1 MKKLWIMLMACMCV
15 GVAQAQKSTFE
26 VVSDGDMEH
35 QNTCVAERTDIDI
48 EYPRPNWGQG
58 NNDSKGVMV
67 EAPAGC
73 EYSWSSQMWIVFSE
87 PVFAGDKLTVE
98 FDYKAS
104 SAVSIATNSHSEP
117 GRYNS
122 SVSMGIIGFTTSWK
136 TIKTTFIVTNEMEG
150 SPQDGM
156 KSICFNLGQSVE
168 GVAHT
173 APVQFYL
180 DNVKVT
186 VETEPNLGSG
196 TCGDNLTWTCDSRFG
211 LKIEGTGAM
220 TNYEKN
226 DGAMLTSTAPWYM
239 YKDQIKSIIVSEGV
253 STIGSYAFTG
263 LNKVTSVSIPT
274 NSLNTIRTFAFWGCT
289 SLTKISLP
297 ESLTVCETAAFRL
310 CGLKEVGIPKSLST
324 IPSQAF
330 HQCNELEYVNL
341 NKVSKIGS
349 FAFSNCPKLQSANLP
364 STLVSLGDNAFEGT
378 PALESVDLREALK
391 EIGQDVFKNSG
402 VKTVTFFGCPDK
414 INSGMFNGCKNLTEV
429 KLPEGLQTIANKMFY
444 DCTSLSTIT
453 LPASVTSIGDQ
464 AFAGCQLTDV
474 TCKSTTAASCAE
486 NAFTID
492 ATTSKIL
499 STLHLPEDADE
510 AYRNTTPWSLFQN
523 YDEPASTNPAKQDY
537 SIYIQNKTFARG
549 ETLVVPIMLKNIG
562 EVDDFTATFKL
573 PEGFSF
579 IGIVQ
584 NSGFIPD
591 FEVPSNIDRW
601 EKRGS
606 WVNLRMYKRTDN
618 LELVY
623 RASDNPAVFKKGDDL
638 LMVARFSSD
647 TNQDNGDYQGEVNF
661 SFNEGEYTGTSKF
674 TFTVKDMLES
684 TRLKGDVNEDG
695 KVSINDVNILI
706 EILKAQ
712 PAGVER

>member
-1 MKKLWIMLMACMCV
+1 MKKIWIMLMACMCV

-26 VVSDGDMEH
+26 VVSGGDMEH
-35 QNTCVAERTDIDI
+35 QNTCVAEKTDMGI
-48 EYPRPNWGQG
+48 EYPKPYWGQG
-58 NNDSKGVMV
+58 NNDTKGVMV

-73 EYSWSSQMWIVFSE
+73 QFAWSSQMWIVFSE
-87 PVFAGDKLTVE
+87 PVFEGDKLTVE

-104 SAVSIATNSHSEP
+104 SAVSVATNCHAEP
-117 GRYNS
+117 GQYNS
-122 SVSMGIIGFTTSWK
+122 NVPMEMRTVDFTTSWK
-136 TIKTTFIVTNEMEG
+136 SFSTTFVVTKEMEG
-150 SPQDGM
+150 MSGDGM
-156 KSICFNLGQSVE
+156 KSICFILGQSVD

-220 TNYEKN
+220 ANYEKN

-310 CGLKEVGIPKSLST
+310 CGLKEVGIPRSLST

-330 HQCNELEYVNL
+330 HQCNELEYVYL

-378 PALESVDLREALK
+378 PALESVDLREGLK

-402 VKTVTFFGCPDK
+402 IKTATFFGCPDK

-429 KLPEGLQTIANKMFY
+429 KLPEGLQTIADKMFMN
-444 DCTSLSTIT
+444 CTSLSDIT
-453 LPASVTSIGDQ
+453 LPASVTSIGEQ

-499 STLHLPEDADE
+499 STLHLPQDADD

-537 SIYIQNKTFARG
+537 SIYLPHMTIAPG
-549 ETLVVPIMLKNIG
+549 EILVMPVMVKNLG
-562 EVDDFTATFKL
+562 DVDDFMGFLHL
-573 PEGFSF
+573 PEGFTLTENGEMPFYRTKEDRFETDTWIPCTSF
-579 IGIVQ
+579 W
-584 NSGFIPD
+584 
-591 FEVPSNIDRW
+591 SN
-601 EKRGS
+601 G
-606 WVNLRMYKRTDN
+606 
-618 LELVY
+618 
-623 RASDNPAVFKKGDDL
+623 APAVYFNKSINECTLKKGDS
-638 LMVARFSSD
+638 VAMILCLKAD
-647 TNQDNGDYQGEVNF
+647 TNLTPGTYDGTVDFFFNDNA
-661 SFNEGEYTGTSKF
+661 YTGNTKF
-674 TFTVKDMLES
+674 TFSVKDPFEC

-706 EILKAQ
+706 EILKKLK
-712 PAGVER
+712 

>member
-1 MKKLWIMLMACMCV
+1 MKKIWIMLMACMCV
-15 GVAQAQKSTFE
+15 GVAQAQKCTFE
-26 VVSDGDMEH
+26 VVSGGDMEH

-73 EYSWSSQMWIVFSE
+73 QFSWSSQMWIVFSE
-87 PVFAGDKLTVE
+87 PVFEGDKLTVE

-104 SAVSIATNSHSEP
+104 SAVSVATNCHAEP
-117 GRYNS
+117 GQYNS
-122 SVSMGIIGFTTSWK
+122 NVPMEMRTVDFTTSWK
-136 TIKTTFIVTNEMEG
+136 SFSTTFVVTKEMEG
-150 SPQDGM
+150 MSGDGM
-156 KSICFNLGQSVE
+156 KSICFILGQSVD

-220 TNYEKN
+220 TDYKQN
-226 DGAMLTSTAPWYM
+226 GAVKTSDAPWFQ
-239 YKDQIKSIIVSEGV
+239 YKDLIKSIIVGEGV
-253 STIGSYAFTG
+253 TSTGNYCFTG
-263 LNKVTSVSIPT
+263 LDKVTTVSLPE
-274 NSLNTIRTFAFWGCT
+274 NSLKNLKMYTFWGCT

-297 ESLTVCETAAFRL
+297 ESLTNIGAGAFRL
-310 CGLKEVGIPKSLST
+310 CGLESVGIPSSIT
-324 IPSQAF
+324 ILPTQAF
-330 HQCNELEYVNL
+330 HQCSKLSYVNL
-341 NKVSKIGS
+341 GKIQSIGS
-349 FAFSNCPKLQSANLP
+349 YAFSMCYALENIGLPK
-364 STLVSLGDNAFEGT
+364 TLTSIGDNAFEYIT
-378 PALESVDLREALK
+378 ALQSIILPE
-391 EIGQDVFKNSG
+391 G
-402 VKTVTFFGCPDK
+402 VKTIGAEVFRKSSIKTAIFNGCPDK
-414 INSGMFNGCKNLTEV
+414 IGRDMFNGCRNLTEV
-429 KLPEGLQTIANKMFY
+429 QLPEGLQTIADKMFY
-444 DCTSLSTIT
+444 DCTSLSDIT
-453 LPASVTSIGDQ
+453 LPAIVTTIGEQ

-537 SIYIQNKTFARG
+537 SIYILNKTFARG

-579 IGIVQ
+579 MGIVQ

-606 WVNLRMYKRTDN
+606 WVSLSMHKRTDN

-661 SFNEGEYTGTSKF
+661 SFNEGAITGTSKF
-674 TFTVKDMLES
+674 TFTVKDMLEC

-706 EILKAQ
+706 EILKKLK
-712 PAGVER
+712 